1 MDSPQVTSG
10 EAPSFQEAFLNFMP
24 KRDAKVI
31 TKAPPSGEAPSDD
44 LKDIDPTRIGQT
56 FLVEPGQLKLKSP
69 FKLMIAGKSG
79 KQLTYSEK
87 NMNV

>member
-1 MDSPQVTSG
+1 MNQPNSTPIFCKPTEKMDSPQVT
-10 EAPSFQEAFLNFMP
+10 
-24 KRDAKVI
+24 
-31 TKAPPSGEAPSDD
+31 SGEAPSDD

-69 FKLMIAGKSG
+69 FKLMISGKSG

>member
-10 EAPSFQEAFLNFMP
+10 EAPSFQ
-24 KRDAKVI
+24 
-31 TKAPPSGEAPSDD
+31 PSGEAPSDD